1 MIRGSRRWLRATRP
15 GDWVLIAILLAGSAA
30 AQVYL
35 ARTGVEGDTAEVLVD
50 GRIRARIALDHPGV
64 IWVDGR
70 LGPVELMVEG
80 GTIRIADAPCPHK
93 VCVRM
98 GRKRRAGDTIVCV
111 PSRLLVRITGSPTQQ
126 EVDAITQ

>member
-70 LGPVELMVEG
+70 LGPVELVVEG